1 MIKAAALSEFRAA
14 ALLTKER
21 RRKFMEEKKCTFK
34 ERFTRAGNRGDFA
47 AFFMLLPSLFLL
59 VTMSVYP
66 FFWLFRY
73 VCYDYNGFNAYF
85 TGSRNFTRM
94 LEDATFW
101 RSVLHTFEYA
111 GLKLL
116 LIVPLSLLLAV
127 LLNQKLTGTGIF
139 RGIYFMPTVISAAI
153 YSLIFGFIFAVYN
166 GVLNASLQKL
176 GVINAPIDWL
186 GNASIVMISIVI
198 VAVWGGFGNY
208 MILFISGMTSI
219 PEEIYESSKMDGANG
234 IQTFFGITLPMLS
247 PVLKVILMLAVTNAF
262 KDYQSILVL
271 TDGGPNNRSHV
282 MFSYIY
288 KLIFSSSTTPQIGYA
303 TMLSIVAALII
314 GIVTAVYLFIARKLD
329 DVI

>member
-1 MIKAAALSEFRAA
+1 MEKIMKEKLLNVSERAKKAGS
-14 ALLTKER
+14 
-21 RRKFMEEKKCTFK
+21 
-34 ERFTRAGNRGDFA
+34 RGDFA

-85 TGSRNFTRM
+85 TGSRNFVRM
-94 LEDATFW
+94 LGDTTFW
-101 RSVLHTFEYA
+101 RSVVHTFEYA
-111 GLKLL
+111 GLKLVF
-116 LIVPLSLLLAV
+116 IVPLSLLLAV

-176 GVINAPIDWL
+176 GIIGAPIDWL
-186 GNASIVMISIVI
+186 GNASIVMLSIVI

-219 PEEIYESSKMDGANG
+219 PEEVYESSKIDGANG
-234 IQTFFGITLPMLS
+234 IQTFFRITLPMLS
-247 PVLKVILMLAVTNAF
+247 PVLKVILMLAITNAF

-314 GIVTAVYLFIARKLD
+314 GIVTAVYMFVARKLD

>member
-1 MIKAAALSEFRAA
+1 MENKGNLSFSNRVIRA
-14 ALLTKER
+14 K
-21 RRKFMEEKKCTFK
+21 
-34 ERFTRAGNRGDFA
+34 NRGDFT
-47 AFFMLLPSLFLL
+47 AFFMLLPSVFLL
-59 VTMSVYP
+59 ITMSVYP

-73 VCYDYNGFNAYF
+73 VCYDYNGFKAYY
-85 TGSRNFTRM
+85 TGSKNFMRM
-94 LEDATFW
+94 LSDETFW

-111 GLKLL
+111 GLKL
-116 LIVPLSLLLAV
+116 IIIIPLSLLLAV
-127 LLNQKLTGTGIF
+127 LLNQKLRGTGLF

-166 GVLNASLQKL
+166 GVLNASLHKI
-176 GVINAPIDWL
+176 GIINAPIDWL
-186 GNASIVMISIVI
+186 GNTGIVMISIVI

-219 PEEIYESSKMDGANG
+219 PEEIYESSKIDGADG
-234 IQTFFGITLPMLS
+234 VQTFLRITLPMLS
-247 PVLKVILMLAVTNAF
+247 PVLKVILMLTITTAF

-314 GIVTAVYLFIARKLD
+314 GLITAVYMFVARKLD